1 MFGAMGDSTVASPGV
16 ARAVVLGTQPAVRA
30 EPGSLHPRNVFLPA
44 ARVPSISQSH
54 AITAVDWSQTG
65 VPYKQLAT
73 PLTPQVAFSSVT
85 QPIVPPWQVKDTKF
99 MGSRVIVKAARRQ
112 RVTGVVQQ
120 PQARGFKK
128 TP

>member
-1 MFGAMGDSTVASPGV
+1 MFGAMGDSTVAASGV

-65 VPYKQLAT
+65 VPYKLAT

-85 QPIVPPWQVKDTKF
+85 QPIVPSWQVKDTKF

-120 PQARGFKK
+120 PRWRGFKK